1 MRSSVKQTIVS
12 LVSVVAGASV
22 ALAVGQMIAS
32 RSDVSVAAKRFA
44 ELGPQQQQLIHVA
57 AERLLERPQEDVE
70 RLGKI
75 HELIVSDPRQGQKLQ
90 RLADWYRSLDPQTKM
105 QLMPDGQFAAN
116 WKEEVEQRYF
126 DHLNTEPQIRI
137 RLDMPED
144 LKTNSK
150 NRPELTFSDSQFFAF
165 VDLLVPAE
173 VPHELEWKLHGLT
186 RPHEIAL
193 AKSLWFSHELL
204 GSQDRNDFGSM
215 IDATNF
221 MRRRMETDLV
231 SSEDREIIQKWKTA
245 IFDRWGQDDR
255 DEMRCDLILTWEVM
269 KQGMA
274 EMQRQIKKPD
284 EAQRLAAMGSLPRE
298 EQLDLFSRD
307 PASALKQ
314 LDEIALERSGN
325 VAAADLLAEYRRVSN
340 EFEKRLGFLYIWV
353 GANSQPG
360 RGGPGRRPAFS
371 GGGRDL
377 LPPPGNPPRGPRGP
391 GGGMRPPDDDR
402 EIR

>member
-1 MRSSVKQTIVS
+1 MRSSVKQNIVS

-32 RSDVSVAAKRFA
+32 RSDVSVAAERFA

-75 HELIVSDPRQGQKLQ
+75 HELVVADPAQGQKLQ

-116 WKEEVEQRYF
+116 WKKEVEQRYF

-137 RLDMPED
+137 RLGMPED

-150 NRPELTFSDSQFFAF
+150 NRPELTFSYSQFFAF

-204 GSQDRNDFGSM
+204 GSQDRNDFVSM

-274 EMQRQIKKPD
+274 QMQRQIIKPD
-284 EAQRLAAMGSLPRE
+284 EAQRLAAIGSLPRE

-340 EFEKRLGFLYIWV
+340 EYEKRLGFLYMWV
-353 GANSQPG
+353 GSNSQPG
-360 RGGPGRRPAFS
+360 RGGPGRRPAF
-371 GGGRDL
+371 GRGGRDL
-377 LPPPGNPPRGPRGP
+377 LPLPRGPRGP
-391 GGGMRPPDDDR
+391 GGGTRPPDDDR